1 VISKLADQSSGKQNR
16 GDKFVP
22 YRDSVLTWLLKDNL
36 GGNSKTVMLATIS
49 PAADN
54 YEETLST
61 LRYADRAKRI
71 INHAVVNED
80 PNARIIR
87 ELRKEVETL
96 REMLKHA
103 TASSPVG
110 DRVDIHDKL
119 AESENLMKQMSQTW
133 EEKLVKTERIQ
144 NERQQALE
152 KMGISV
158 QASGI
163 QVEKNK
169 YYLVNLNADPSLNEL
184 LVYYLKDYTLVGGQ
198 SSQQIERIQ
207 PDIQL
212 FGLGILDKHCV
223 ITIEDGDLFMEP
235 IENARCFVNGSNVS
249 KKQILHHGDRILWG
263 NHHFFRVNCPKSYPT
278 GMSASSEPQTP
289 GQLLDYDFAREEL
302 MQHEL
307 SNDPIQVA
315 IAHLERQH
323 EEDKQVAL
331 ENQRKEYERQFQ
343 KLRNILS
350 PSTPYAPYL
359 PYDPLGKAKFIGN
372 TPTSQMRVEKWVEE
386 RDEMFKRSL
395 VQLKMDIMRANGLVQ
410 EANFLAEEMGKQT
423 KFSVTLQIPPANLSP
438 NRKVSFIKT

>member
-1 VISKLADQSSGKQNR
+1 MV
-16 GDKFVP
+16 
-22 YRDSVLTWLLKDNL
+22 
-36 GGNSKTVMLATIS
+36 ATIS

-71 INHAVVNED
+71 VNHAVINED

-87 ELRKEVETL
+87 ELRKEVEML
-96 REMLKHA
+96 KEMLKHA

-110 DRVDIHDKL
+110 DRMDIHDKIT
-119 AESENLMKQMSQTW
+119 ESENLMKQISQTW
-133 EEKLVKTERIQ
+133 EDKLKTTERIQ

-184 LVYYLKDYTLVGGQ
+184 LVYYLKEHTLVGGRA
-198 SSQQIERIQ
+198 SGNNNEVQ

-212 FGLGILDKHCV
+212 YGLGILQEHCL

-235 IENARCFVNGSNVS
+235 INNARCFVNGSAAT
-249 KKQILHHGDRILWG
+249 KKTTLHHGDRILWG
-263 NHHFFRVNCPKSYPT
+263 NHHFFRVNCPKVSPS
-278 GMSASSEPQTP
+278 GINMSSEPQTP
-289 GQLLDYDFAREEL
+289 AQPLDYNFAREEL

-307 SNDPIQVA
+307 SNDPIQAA
-315 IAHLERQH
+315 ISRLEKQH

-331 ENQRKEYERQFQ
+331 EMQRKEYERQFQ
-343 KLRNILS
+343 QLRNILS
-350 PSTPYAPYL
+350 PTTPYAPYA
-359 PYDPLGKAKFIGN
+359 PYDPLRFGKMTPN

-395 VQLKMDIMRANGLVQ
+395 GQLKTDIMRANALVQ

-438 NRKVSFIKT
+438 NRRVRSIKTCYFIEVMVN